1 MLKIIPLGGVAQVTK
16 NLFVYQQ
23 TETGEILLVDCGIG
37 FPTEEMLGVDVLFP
51 DVSYLRDKKEKI
63 KGIIFSHGHDDHI
76 AGLPYLL
83 EKIGRIPIYASY
95 LTAGLVKNI
104 LKDKGLE
111 AEIRILER
119 NLALGSF
126 KITAIPVT
134 HSVPDARHFL
144 IETGNNRIYHGADF
158 KFDFTPVDNK
168 STDLQLMA
176 SVSKP
181 SVDLLLSDCVRV
193 EKEGFSLSEKSL
205 YEVFERELR
214 GCPGRVIFTLI
225 SSNINRIQQLAQV
238 SCNSG
243 RKLGFLGRSLQKN
256 IQTAEELGYLQL
268 PRNNILG
275 EKQILGLPREKQIL
289 VVTGSQAEPNSVLL
303 RLAEN
308 RFERL
313 KLKSG
318 DKVVFSADPIPGNES
333 EVNLLIDK
341 LTEKGVLVSY
351 KGILDDLHVSGHAS
365 SGDLRLLINLVRPR
379 HLLPIGGTF
388 RQMTRFRQLAQE
400 LGFSENQIL
409 LPKEGEIINIKD
421 HQVTIGERLS
431 LNQVIVDGLGI
442 GDVGRII
449 LKERRKMAEDG
460 MVVVVVVL
468 KGKQL
473 QTVRIISRGFVFVRE
488 SKALLKK
495 AENLVRSL
503 GKRRLEE
510 KAFKEQIE
518 KKLQKLFFK
527 ETEREPLILSLMM
540 HL

>member
-1 MLKIIPLGGVAQVTK
+1 MLKIIPLGGVGQVTK

-23 TETGEILLVDCGIG
+23 AETGEILLVDCGIG
-37 FPTEEMLGVDVLFP
+37 FPTDEMLGVDVLFP
-51 DVSYLRDKKEKI
+51 DVSYLQDKKEKI

-76 AGLPYLL
+76 ASLPYLL
-83 EKIGRIPIYASY
+83 QKIGRIPIYASR
-95 LTAGLVKNI
+95 LTAGLVKNV

-111 AEIRILER
+111 AEIRILEKD
-119 NLALGSF
+119 LELGSF

-134 HSVPDARHFL
+134 HSVPDARHFF
-144 IETGNNRIYHGADF
+144 IETGGHRIYHGADF

-168 STDLQLMA
+168 PTDLQLMA
-176 SVSKP
+176 SLAKP

-214 GCPGRVIFTLI
+214 GCQGRVIFTLI

-238 SCNSG
+238 SVNSG
-243 RKLGFLGRSLQKN
+243 RKLGFLGRSLRKN

-268 PRNNILG
+268 PRHNILA

-289 VVTGSQAEPNSVLL
+289 VVTGSQAEPNSVLI

-308 RFERL
+308 RFDRL

-333 EVNLLIDK
+333 KVNLLIDK

-503 GKRRLEE
+503 GKQRLEE
-510 KAFKEQIE
+510 KTFKEQIE